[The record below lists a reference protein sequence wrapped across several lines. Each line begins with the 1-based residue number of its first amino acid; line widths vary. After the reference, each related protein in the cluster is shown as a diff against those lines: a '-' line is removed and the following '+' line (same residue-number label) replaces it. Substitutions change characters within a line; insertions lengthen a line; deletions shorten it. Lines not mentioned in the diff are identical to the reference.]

1 MKKNIGLV
9 VLGILLIFSGMIG
22 FVKTQS
28 LEKKINQAQTYNASL
43 QKKLSNDTKET
54 SSLNQQ
60 LTALTKL
67 KTGYVIDGMTATVS
81 RFFQDAFTF
90 KANVNDYAK
99 RKNDAKAI
107 AAEIVV
113 DQFFTEDESEASSS
127 PSFVDSS
134 AQNIKVYIENTRNS
148 VTTGIVTYTLNNKV
162 GTSLDKS
169 SIMYYQFTYD
179 SGLNQLLSAKRMERF
194 VADDN

>member
-43 QKKLSNDTKET
+43 QKKLSNETKET

-107 AAEIVV
+107 AAESVV

>member
-43 QKKLSNDTKET
+43 QKKLSNETKET

>member
-22 FVKTQS
+22 FVKTQN
-28 LEKKINQAQTYNASL
+28 LEKKVNQAQTYNASL
-43 QKKLSNDTKET
+43 QQKLSNETKET

-99 RKNDAKAI
+99 RKNDAKTI
-107 AAEIVV
+107 AAESVV

-127 PSFVDSS
+127 TSFVDST
-134 AQNIKVYIENTRNS
+134 AQDIKVYVENTRNS

-194 VADDN
+194 VANDN